1 MLSAELRARPDRQR
15 GARRGWR
22 ILADVIDP
30 AAMPAPQILER
41 GSSVTHNSLVANQR
55 PHISLIDRRHFDDVA
70 LPIGMLIGITTS
82 AYVKPKAVAR
92 LLTALSHINVRALP
106 RRMRSGAS

>member
-1 MLSAELRARPDRQR
+1 M
-15 GARRGWR
+15 
-22 ILADVIDP
+22 
-30 AAMPAPQILER
+30 
-41 GSSVTHNSLVANQR
+41 THNSLVANQR

-92 LLTALSHINVRALP
+92 LLTALSHINVRVLP
-106 RRMRSGAS
+106 RRAEREAAKLRRRSTTRC